1 MKRISLIIISVLAVL
16 LASCDKFLD
25 VLPDNRAE
33 IDSEQKI
40 QSLLTSAIL
49 TTTTLWSR
57 KCFVTTLTSSTTPM
71 SAVSFLSSSGIGK
84 TSRSRTTNRRK
95 TSGDLSISQY
105 LRLIMPFKPSSN
117 WCRITVESG
126 QPPFVRKGPRLLS
139 AVPIAILSS

>member
-40 QSLLTSAIL
+40 QSLLTSAYPDHDYIM
-49 TTTTLWSR
+49 
-57 KCFVTTLTSSTTPM
+57 VTEMLCDNVDKFNNTN
-71 SAVSFLSSSGIGK
+71 VSGQFLSSSGIGK